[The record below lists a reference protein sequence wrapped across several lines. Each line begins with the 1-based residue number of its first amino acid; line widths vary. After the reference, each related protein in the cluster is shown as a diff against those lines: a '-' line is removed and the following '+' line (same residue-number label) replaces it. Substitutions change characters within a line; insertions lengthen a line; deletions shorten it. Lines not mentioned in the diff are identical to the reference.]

1 MDDDKAA
8 IAYTFDSVGH
18 DVFLVVDGQRI
29 AKTEFLVANVSR
41 ARWTVIEKGWEVGG
55 TLGQPVIVRTA
66 A

>member
-1 MDDDKAA
+1 MNDAVA
-8 IAYTFDSVGH
+8 FNFDSVGP

-29 AKTEFLVANVSR
+29 AVTKLLVPSTAR
-41 ARWTVIEKGWEVGG
+41 ARWTVIEKGFEVTG